1 MQTNPKYKMSCLTI
15 LQVSDQQYI
24 TLFMLSRVNNY
35 SVSFLKEG
43 KIEEKNPLEPPLWF
57 EPAITGLADYG
68 VILQCM
74 RK

>member
-24 TLFMLSRVNNY
+24 TLLMLSRVNNY

-43 KIEEKNPLEPPLWF
+43 KIEEKNHMNLRC
-57 EPAITGLADYG
+57 DSN
-68 VILQCM
+68 Q
-74 RK
+74 